1 MITRLKRS
9 ISQRT
14 RKKRRG
20 VSPVLATV
28 IIFGLIITGV
38 MVTFIQ
44 VVPYIEQAQ
53 SEQAISTVTNNL
65 INLDTAVKDL
75 ISESGN
81 PGGIRTLLFNKPAG
95 TLNYYPEFFYVS
107 MYLQDQNGNPLYT
120 VIDFQEIGTLDWVYS
135 SPRAVLPRGTYRY
148 LTGPD
153 QFTAREPAFITGIF
167 ATTEN
172 QDLTNLTLS
181 HQTDRKHHISLN
193 YRTAVYL
200 TISTQ
205 PTPEI
210 RFQVFLIS
218 ISTDFESIHSQY
230 KRITVHVNQNVS
242 IPYTVPLEASVSKLD
257 LVIEHTYEMGTSST
271 SLWSTSTINGL
282 NQLNYF
288 DIVVQLL
295 KYEINLET

>member
-1 MITRLKRS
+1 M
-9 ISQRT
+9 
-14 RKKRRG
+14 
-20 VSPVLATV
+20 
-28 IIFGLIITGV
+28 
-38 MVTFIQ
+38 
-44 VVPYIEQAQ
+44 
-53 SEQAISTVTNNL
+53 
-65 INLDTAVKDL
+65 

-95 TLNYYPEFFYVS
+95 TLNYYPDFFHVS
-107 MYLQDQNGNPLYT
+107 MYLQDQNDNPLYT

-135 SPRAVLPRGTYRY
+135 SPRAVLPRGTNRY

-181 HQTDRKHHISLN
+181 HQNDRKHHISLN

-230 KRITVHVNQNVS
+230 KRITVHVKQNVS